1 MVEVLSVLWLGKSNP
16 LTEASLHS
24 ISTKSGPD
32 EGSQTIRY
40 PVDNGETW
48 RVAIQLMMFI

>member
-1 MVEVLSVLWLGKSNP
+1 MVEVLSMLWFRTKAG
-16 LTEASLHS
+16 LHS

-40 PVDNGETW
+40 LVDNGETW
-48 RVAIQLMMFI
+48 RVAIQLMFT